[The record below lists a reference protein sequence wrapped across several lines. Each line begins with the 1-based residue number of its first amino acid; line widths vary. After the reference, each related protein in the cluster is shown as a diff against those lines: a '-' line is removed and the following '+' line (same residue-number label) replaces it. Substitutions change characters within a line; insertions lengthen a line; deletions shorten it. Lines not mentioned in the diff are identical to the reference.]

1 MGKRGNTN
9 MTTTFK
15 PLGKRVLIKEHE
27 LPVEKK
33 SLLIMPDSHKPKER
47 LGKVIAP
54 GKEVTN
60 LNVDD
65 IVLLD
70 KYGGQEVN
78 LDDQK
83 YFVLNEESILGI
95 VSQGLTPT

>member
-1 MGKRGNTN
+1 MSTS
-9 MTTTFK
+9 FK

-33 SLLIMPDSHKPKER
+33 SLLIMPDGHKPKER
-47 LGKVIAP
+47 LGKVIAI
-54 GKEVTN
+54 GNEVTN

-65 IVLLD
+65 VVLLD

-83 YFVLNEESILGI
+83 YFVLNEESILGTI
-95 VSQGLTPT
+95 NKPD